1 MTLGDAE
8 RAAIREQQAT
18 AVPTRRATVDALE
31 AILFEPL
38 PVLDHGFVRVIDY
51 MGDDAAIVQAA
62 RVSYGKGTKS
72 VSSDAGLINYLLRHR
87 HTTPFEMCEIKLH
100 VKLPIFVARQWI
112 RHRTANVNEYSAR
125 YSVLDREFYLPAPEH
140 LAAQSTANR
149 QGRGT
154 VLQGDEAGDVL
165 DLLKTDAT
173 RAFDHYRTMLNEDED
188 GRPVDPERTGLAREL
203 ARINLPLSAYT
214 QWYWKVDLHNFMHF
228 LALRAD
234 PHAQYEI
241 RVYADALVSVLERW
255 VPATFAAFRDYRLE
269 AAEISGP
276 ALAVVRRLL
285 AGEPVDQAGSGLA
298 PREWRELMALIGRD
312 AGTAPP

>member
-1 MTLGDAE
+1 M
-8 RAAIREQQAT
+8 
-18 AVPTRRATVDALE
+18 
-31 AILFEPL
+31 
-38 PVLDHGFVRVIDY
+38 
-51 MGDDAAIVQAA
+51 
-62 RVSYGKGTKS
+62 
-72 VSSDAGLINYLLRHR
+72 
-87 HTTPFEMCEIKLH
+87 
-100 VKLPIFVARQWI
+100 
-112 RHRTANVNEYSAR
+112 
-125 YSVLDREFYLPAPEH
+125 LDREFYLPAAEH

-173 RAFDHYRTMLNEDED
+173 RAFDHYRTMLNEDGD
-188 GRPVDPERTGLAREL
+188 GRQIDPERTGLAREL

-241 RVYADALVSVLERW
+241 RVYADALISVLERW

-285 AGEPVDQAGSGLA
+285 AGEPVDQAASGLA
-298 PREWRELMALIGRD
+298 PREWRELMALIGRG
-312 AGTAPP
+312 AGSFLP